1 VIITRQPNQYMP
13 ETSFFKRKN
22 KEQIHGDGGLALQL
36 KEEVGSGSYGKV
48 FRAQRCDVDDRR
60 HYAAKVI
67 YINKAP
73 KDFLDKFLPREL
85 VICQKLKHPNIVRT
99 HDVINTSSRVVM
111 VMDYAPKGD
120 LLSYCRLRGALPESS
135 AQKLFKQIADG
146 LHYLH
151 EHKIIHRDLKCE
163 NILIGM
169 MNQCQIADF
178 GFAREMDGVTSKTFC
193 GSAAYAAPEL
203 LKGKEYTS
211 FGADIWSLGCILF
224 VMISHRMPFRDDS
237 IAIIMK
243 EHRSKLPPPLPM
255 EIDRVTSLNAKSI
268 ISDMLTYDATS
279 RIEMEDLVKLDW
291 VASANDEA
299 PKGKINKR
307 KFIHSTS

>member
-1 VIITRQPNQYMP
+1 MP
-13 ETSFFKRKN
+13 ETNFFKRKN
-22 KEQIHGDGGLALQL
+22 REPIQGDGSLALRL

-48 FRAQRCDVDDRR
+48 YRAERCDAEDRR
-60 HYAAKVI
+60 DYAAKVI
-67 YINKAP
+67 SIDKAP

-99 HDVINTSSRVVM
+99 HDVINTSNKVVM
-111 VMDYAPKGD
+111 IMDYAPKGD
-120 LLSYCRLRGALPESS
+120 LLSYCRLRGPLVESA

-151 EHKIIHRDLKCE
+151 ENKIIHRDLKCE

-203 LKGKEYTS
+203 LKGREYTS

-224 VMISHRMPFRDDS
+224 IMLTHRMPFKDDS
-237 IAIIMK
+237 IAIIIK
-243 EHRSKLPPPLPM
+243 EHKNNLPPPLPM

-268 ISDMLTYDATS
+268 LGDMLTYDSSS
-279 RIEMEDLVKLDW
+279 RIEMEDIVKLDW
-291 VASANDEA
+291 VAKANEESTLI
-299 PKGKINKR
+299 PPVRKINKR
-307 KFIHSTS
+307 TSVRSPS